1 VFLGGKNLFQ
11 TFNHNHQYTS
21 GDIAVS
27 THWLRLLL
35 QGFEAGGL
43 DAKHILECA
52 GLNQNSLNHP
62 SGRSD
67 LEQTLKV
74 WRAAESL
81 SDRPV
86 GLMLGEYLTPL
97 HFPILAVNLMS
108 CPNVL
113 SALQLGSRYS
123 NIISQGGHIT
133 MVAAADG
140 VAIRYMPAKDGFSR
154 HQIDTVLLLLKRFSE
169 WLTCRVI
176 TPKRVHLVCDQPV
189 ASEYEEYARHYGV
202 VPTFGMPFNELV
214 IGASWLS
221 YALPG
226 GEPLLMDFHKS
237 LIDEK
242 MEHILAPSA
251 IVRVQN
257 ELRQAVHLKVDRSGM
272 AKLLNMSAS
281 TLHRRLKEAGT
292 SFNELL
298 EKERIRRSTQLVLG
312 TQLPLADIS
321 ELLGFSES
329 SAFSKAFKRWHG
341 ESPQIFRQRN
351 IQNNSAF

>member
-1 VFLGGKNLFQ
+1 MFQ
-11 TFNHNHQYTS
+11 TFNQKDQYT
-21 GDIAVS
+21 GAEVAVS
-27 THWLRLLL
+27 THWLRLIL
-35 QGFEAGGL
+35 QGFEAAGL
-43 DAKHILECA
+43 DAQEILDCA
-52 GLNQNSLNHP
+52 GVDRNSLNNP

-67 LEQTLKV
+67 LDQTLRV

-86 GLMLGEYLTPL
+86 GLMLGDYLTPL

-108 CPNVL
+108 CPNLL
-113 SALQLGSRYS
+113 SALQFGSRYS

-133 MVAAADG
+133 MMSSDEGAT
-140 VAIRYMPAKDGFSR
+140 IRYIPAEDGFSR

-176 TPKRVHLVCDQPV
+176 VPKRVNLACDMPPLVEHD
-189 ASEYEEYARHYGV
+189 EYVRCYGV
-202 VPTFGMPFNELV
+202 LPNFSEPFNEMV
-214 IGASWLS
+214 IDKSWLMHS
-221 YALPG
+221 LPG
-226 GEPLLMDFHKS
+226 GEPLLMDFHRE

-242 MEHILAPSA
+242 MEHVGAPA
-251 IVRVQN
+251 ALVRVQN
-257 ELRQAVHLKVDRSGM
+257 ELRQAVHLKFDRDQM

-281 TLHRRLKEAGT
+281 TLHRRLKEADT

-298 EKERIRRSTQLVLG
+298 EKERIRRSSQLVLG

-341 ESPQIFRQRN
+341 ESPQVFRQRKMPN
-351 IQNNSAF
+351 DAAF